1 MTPASRVGPAA
12 PVLIVAVPATIAFLL
27 LAAPRALAQPRDSEF
42 DRLYQAGVDAY
53 HLGKQDEARALF
65 EKASARHPELPGP
78 HRQLAAVAFAQR
90 RYADCI
96 VSARRALEVKPDS
109 EMTARVRELHGECRQ
124 ALGRPPLRVA
134 LEDHQ
139 GALSVTSNV
148 DGAVVAVN
156 GLTLGPAPVEPRPMA
171 ARAIAIEATSTG
183 YLTARTRVTVLP
195 GVVTDVHLVLARDP
209 GYRPPTGVVE
219 QPGGKGWL
227 RVVPGAA
234 AEVRVDRGEVALDA
248 RGRMR
253 LAPGVHEVSVEA
265 AGYVHWRRRVRIAE
279 GQLTTLEVDLVSTDA
294 NRKRRAMA
302 WGALGLAA
310 AAAATGV
317 ALSLAEIRTYEDAQD
332 LWDREIERPDNV
344 PLDESG
350 QIEPVGTRGD
360 IDDLHDRGRRLRTW
374 ALVSYGVAAVA
385 LGAGGF
391 LLIRSRSRERPGL
404 PPPFAIAPLSG
415 GGAAVSREIRW

>member
-1 MTPASRVGPAA
+1 
-12 PVLIVAVPATIAFLL
+12 
-27 LAAPRALAQPRDSEF
+27 
-42 DRLYQAGVDAY
+42 
-53 HLGKQDEARALF
+53 
-65 EKASARHPELPGP
+65 
-78 HRQLAAVAFAQR
+78 
-90 RYADCI
+90 
-96 VSARRALEVKPDS
+96 
-109 EMTARVRELHGECRQ
+109 
-124 ALGRPPLRVA
+124 
-134 LEDHQ
+134 
-139 GALSVTSNV
+139 
-148 DGAVVAVN
+148 
-156 GLTLGPAPVEPRPMA
+156 MA

-234 AEVRVDRGEVALDA
+234 AAVRVDRGEVPLDA

-253 LAPGVHEVSVEA
+253 LTPGVHEVSVEA

-294 NRKRRAMA
+294 NRRRRAMA

-317 ALSLAEIRTYEDAQD
+317 ALSLAEMRTYEDAQD

-391 LLIRSRSRERPGL
+391 LFIRSRSSERPGL